1 MYFRH
6 WLWKND
12 LNEYGLKLNLEKSAI
27 MFVSRRLEI
36 VTAIENVSLNQV
48 EQVKHLGVGYDQKA
62 KQEDMEER
70 IAVSIQ

>member
-1 MYFRH
+1 M
-6 WLWKND
+6 
-12 LNEYGLKLNLEKSAI
+12 EKSAI